1 MLPATVIADP
11 ALSVGLPAGLT
22 AATGMDALAHAL
34 EAYCAPGFH
43 PMAEGIAVESL
54 RLIKDWLPVAVRE
67 GENLQARSNMLAAA
81 AMGAVA
87 FQKGLGAIHS
97 VSHPVGSLYDKHHG
111 LLNAVLMPYVLAFN
125 QSAIEHRLDRLA
137 RWLDLPE
144 DGFDGVMHW
153 ILELRQAIGIPHSL
167 AEIGIDDRDADRIGA
182 MAAIDPTAGSN
193 PVPVDA
199 PALKEIFLSALSG
212 RL

>member
-1 MLPATVIADP
+1 
-11 ALSVGLPAGLT
+11 
-22 AATGMDALAHAL
+22 
-34 EAYCAPGFH
+34 
-43 PMAEGIAVESL
+43 MAEGIAVEAL
-54 RLIKDWLPVAVRE
+54 RLIREWLPVAVRE
-67 GENLQARSNMLAAA
+67 GGNLQARSNMLAAA

-111 LLNAVLMPYVLAFN
+111 LLNGVLMPYVLAFN

-137 RWLDLPE
+137 RWLDLPDE
-144 DGFDGVMHW
+144 GFDGVMSW
-153 ILELRQAIGIPHSL
+153 VLELRQTIGIPHTL
-167 AEIGIDDRDADRIGA
+167 AEIGVDDRDADRIGA
-182 MAAIDPTAGSN
+182 MAAVDPTAGGN

-199 PALKEIFLSALSG
+199 AALKEIFLNALSG